1 MQYLYWA
8 RAGVLSVLEVSGGR
22 VVRHWDD
29 TGGYRGSRFAQ
40 IEAVAKKMNLPAE
53 KLATAISRS
62 APMTDQEVRQY
73 MVKVPGLYRPA
84 MRERGWI
91 TLTVDSQ
98 ETFSPLRQ
106 RSPFE
111 AVDIF
116 S

>member
-1 MQYLYWA
+1 MQYLYWNSS
-8 RAGVLSVLEVSGGR
+8 GVLSVLKVNGTR
-22 VVRHWDD
+22 VLRHWDD
-29 TGGYRGSRFAQ
+29 TGEYTGSRFKQ
-40 IEAVAKKMNLPAE
+40 IEAVAKRMDMPAE

-62 APMTDQEVRQY
+62 ASMTDEEVRRY
-73 MVKVPGLYRPA
+73 MAKIPGLYRPA
-84 MRERGWI
+84 MMERGWI
-91 TLTVDSQ
+91 TLTVDPD